1 MKPAIFH
8 FVVLYNKSRIYQQQQ
23 NLDLF
28 IRKLLAGTERQGSV
42 ALTGEESGLC
52 SLQVR
57 DDSADPFL
65 PLAPARGRVT

>member
-1 MKPAIFH
+1 M
-8 FVVLYNKSRIYQQQQ
+8 
-23 NLDLF
+23 
-28 IRKLLAGTERQGSV
+28 KLLAGTERQGSV

-65 PLAPARGRVT
+65 PLTPARGRVS